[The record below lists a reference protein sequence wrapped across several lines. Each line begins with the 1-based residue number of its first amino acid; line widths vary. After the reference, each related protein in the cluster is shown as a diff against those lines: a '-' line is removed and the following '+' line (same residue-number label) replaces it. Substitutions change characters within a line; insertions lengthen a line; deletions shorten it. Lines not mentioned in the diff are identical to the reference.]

1 MLDNSGHPGQNLPQL
16 ANVDGD
22 AQPEIANLLPLWIW
36 SVVFLIYFGKAGPLG
51 LRVSEKTGEE
61 LGLKKLQKF

>member
-1 MLDNSGHPGQNLPQL
+1 MYSYGKAVSVGTTCFRN
-16 ANVDGD
+16 

-61 LGLKKLQKF
+61 SGLEKMQKF